1 MSYVESMFSLAGR
14 VAVVTGGAGALPSVI
29 AAGLAKAGASV
40 CLWGRGTGHPIQEA
54 VAALRADLE
63 KAVGPEASGGIKIEG
78 VTVDTGVRL
87 SVERA
92 IAETEK
98 LLGIP
103 DLLVNGVGGTMGKS
117 PFVDVDEEKFEQ
129 TLRLNLLAGL
139 VTPTRVFARYWI
151 AKGIPGDVINMT
163 SMTSYKGLSG
173 VWAYNAA
180 KAGVLNLNEGLARE
194 LAPHGIRVNAIAPG
208 FFIGHQ
214 NRALLI
220 DEATGGLTPRGKAII
235 GKTPFG
241 RFGEKEELCGAVLF
255 LASRAASGF
264 VTGVS
269 IPVDG
274 GYLTDNI

>member
-1 MSYVESMFSLAGR
+1 MSYVESMFSLEGR
-14 VAVVTGGAGALPSVI
+14 IAVVTGGAGSLPGVI
-29 AAGLAKAGASV
+29 AAGLAKAGAAV
-40 CLWGRGTGHPIQEA
+40 CLWGRGTGHPIQAA

-63 KAVGPEASGGIKIEG
+63 KAVGPEASGGIRIEG
-78 VTVDTGVRL
+78 VTVDTGDRA
-87 SVERA
+87 SVGHA

-98 LLGIP
+98 ILGVP

-117 PFVDVDEEKFEQ
+117 AFVDMDEEKFVD
-129 TLRLNLLAGL
+129 TLKLNLIAGL
-139 VTPTRVFARYWI
+139 VTPTRAFARYWI
-151 AKGIPGDVINMT
+151 EKGVRADVINMT
-163 SMTSYKGLSG
+163 SMASYKGLSG
-173 VWAYNAA
+173 VWGYNAA

-208 FFIGHQ
+208 FFIGYQ

-220 DEATGGLTPRGKAII
+220 DEATGGLTARGKTII

-255 LASRAASGF
+255 LASRTASGF

-274 GYLTDNI
+274 GYMTDNL

>member
-14 VAVVTGGAGALPSVI
+14 VAVVTGGAGTLPSVI

-40 CLWGRGTGHPIQEA
+40 CIWGRGTGHPIQAA
-54 VAALRADLE
+54 VAALRADLAAGSE
-63 KAVGPEASGGIKIEG
+63 GSGGMRIEG
-78 VTVDTGVRL
+78 VTVDTGDRA

-98 LLGIP
+98 LLGVP

-117 PFVDVDEEKFEQ
+117 AFVDVDEEKFEQ
-129 TLRLNLLAGL
+129 TLKLNLLAGL

-151 AKGIPGDVINMT
+151 AKGVKGDVINMT

-173 VWAYNAA
+173 VWGYNAA
-180 KAGVLNLNEGLARE
+180 KAGLLNLNEGLARE

-208 FFIGHQ
+208 FFIGYQ

-220 DEATGGLTPRGKAII
+220 DEATGGLTARGKTII

-241 RFGEKEELCGAVLF
+241 RFGEKEELCGAILF

>member
-1 MSYVESMFSLAGR
+1 MSYVESMFSLEGR
-14 VAVVTGGAGALPSVI
+14 VAVVTGGAGALPSVL

-40 CLWGRGTGHPIQEA
+40 CIWGRGTGHPIQ
-54 VAALRADLE
+54 AAAAAMRADLE
-63 KAVGPEASGGIKIEG
+63 KSVGREAADRMRIEG
-78 VTVDTGVRL
+78 VTVNTGDRA
-87 SVERA
+87 SVEQS

-98 LLGIP
+98 LLGVP

-117 PFVDVDEEKFEQ
+117 AFTDVDEEKFVD
-129 TLRLNLLAGL
+129 TLKLNLLAGL
-139 VTPTRVFARYWI
+139 VTPTRAFARYWI
-151 AKGIPGDVINMT
+151 SKGVQGDVINMT
-163 SMTSYKGLSG
+163 SMASYKGLSG
-173 VWAYNAA
+173 VWGYNAA

-220 DEATGGLTPRGKAII
+220 DAATGGLTARGKTVI

-241 RFGEKEELCGAVLF
+241 RFGEREELCGAVLF

-269 IPVDG
+269 LPVDG
-274 GYLTDNI
+274 GYLTDNL

>member
-1 MSYVESMFSLAGR
+1 MSYVESMFSLEGR
-14 VAVVTGGAGALPSVI
+14 IAVVTGGAGSLPGVI
-29 AAGLAKAGASV
+29 AAGLAKAGAAV
-40 CLWGRGTGHPIQEA
+40 CLWGRGTGHPIQA
-54 VAALRADLE
+54 AAAALRADLE
-63 KAVGPEASGGIKIEG
+63 KAVGPEASGGIRIEG
-78 VTVDTGVRL
+78 VTVDTGDRA
-87 SVERA
+87 SVGHA

-98 LLGIP
+98 ILGVP

-117 PFVDVDEEKFEQ
+117 AFVDMDEEKFVD
-129 TLRLNLLAGL
+129 TLKLNLIAGL
-139 VTPTRVFARYWI
+139 VTPTRAFARYWI
-151 AKGIPGDVINMT
+151 EKGVRADVINMT
-163 SMTSYKGLSG
+163 SMASYKGLSG
-173 VWAYNAA
+173 VWGYNAA

-208 FFIGHQ
+208 FFIGYQ

-220 DEATGGLTPRGKAII
+220 DEATGGLTARGKTII

-255 LASRAASGF
+255 LASRTASGF

-274 GYLTDNI
+274 GYMTDNL

>member
-1 MSYVESMFSLAGR
+1 MSYVESMFSLEGR
-14 VAVVTGGAGALPSVI
+14 IAVVTGGAGSLPGVI
-29 AAGLAKAGASV
+29 AAGLAKAGAAV
-40 CLWGRGTGHPIQEA
+40 CLWGRGTGHPIQAA

-63 KAVGPEASGGIKIEG
+63 KAVGPEASGGIRIEG
-78 VTVDTGVRL
+78 VTVDTGDRA
-87 SVERA
+87 SVGHA

-98 LLGIP
+98 ILGVP

-117 PFVDVDEEKFEQ
+117 AFVDMDEEKFVD
-129 TLRLNLLAGL
+129 TLKLNLIAGL
-139 VTPTRVFARYWI
+139 VTPTRAFARYWI
-151 AKGIPGDVINMT
+151 EKGVRADVINMT
-163 SMTSYKGLSG
+163 SMASYKGLSG
-173 VWAYNAA
+173 VWGYNAA

-208 FFIGHQ
+208 FFIGYQ

-220 DEATGGLTPRGKAII
+220 DEATGGLTARGKTII

-274 GYLTDNI
+274 GYMTDNL

>member
-1 MSYVESMFSLAGR
+1 MRYVESMFSLEGR
-14 VAVVTGGAGALPSVI
+14 VAVVTGGAGVLPSVI

-40 CLWGRGTGHPIQEA
+40 CIWGRGTGHPIRAA
-54 VAALRADLE
+54 VAEMRAELE
-63 KAVGPEASGGIKIEG
+63 KAAGQEAASKMRIGG
-78 VTVDTGVRL
+78 VTVDAGDRA
-87 SVERA
+87 SVEQA
-92 IAETEK
+92 IAETER
-98 LLGIP
+98 LLGVP

-117 PFVDVDEEKFEQ
+117 AFIDFDEEKFVE
-129 TLRLNLLAGL
+129 TLKLNLLAGL
-139 VTPTRVFARYWI
+139 VTPTRAFARYWI
-151 AKGIPGDVINMT
+151 SKGIKGDVINMT
-163 SMTSYKGLSG
+163 SMASYKGLSG

-220 DEATGGLTPRGKAII
+220 DAATGGLTARGKTVI

-241 RFGEKEELCGAVLF
+241 RFGEREELCGAVLF
-255 LASRAASGF
+255 LASRAAAGF

-274 GYLTDNI
+274 GYLTDNL

>member
-40 CLWGRGTGHPIQEA
+40 CLWGRGTGHPIQAA
-54 VAALRADLE
+54 VTALRTDLE
-63 KAVGPEASGGIKIEG
+63 KAVAHGAPGGMRIEG
-78 VTVDTGVRL
+78 VTVDTGESA
-87 SVERA
+87 SVEQA
-92 IAETEK
+92 IAETES
-98 LLGIP
+98 LLGVP

-117 PFVDVDEEKFEQ
+117 AFVDVDEDKFVEI
-129 TLRLNLLAGL
+129 LKLNLLAGL
-139 VTPTRVFARYWI
+139 VTPTRVIARYWI
-151 AKGIPGDVINMT
+151 AKGVQGDVINMT
-163 SMTSYKGLSG
+163 SMASYKSLSG
-173 VWAYNAA
+173 IWAYNAA
-180 KAGVLNLNEGLARE
+180 KAAVFNLNEGLARE

-208 FFIGHQ
+208 FFIGYQ

-220 DEATGGLTPRGKAII
+220 DEATGGLTARGKTII

-274 GYLTDNI
+274 GYLTDSI

>member
-1 MSYVESMFSLAGR
+1 
-14 VAVVTGGAGALPSVI
+14 SVI
-29 AAGLAKAGASV
+29 ASGLARAGASV
-40 CLWGRGTGHPIQEA
+40 CLWGRGTGHPIEAA
-54 VAALRADLE
+54 VAEMRADLE
-63 KAVGPEASGGIKIEG
+63 KSAGREAANRMRIAG
-78 VTVDTGVRL
+78 VTVDTGERE

-92 IAETEK
+92 IAENER

-117 PFVDVDEEKFEQ
+117 AFTEVDEGKFME
-129 TLRLNLLAGL
+129 TLKLNLLAGL
-139 VTPTRVFARYWI
+139 VTPTRAFARYWI
-151 AKGIPGDVINMT
+151 SRGVKGDVINMA
-163 SMTSYKGLSG
+163 SMASYKGLSG

-194 LAPHGIRVNAIAPG
+194 LAPQGIRVNAIAPG
-208 FFIGHQ
+208 FFIGYQ

-220 DEATGGLTPRGKAII
+220 DAATGELTARGKTVI

-241 RFGEKEELCGAVLF
+241 RFGEREELCGVVIF

-274 GYLTDNI
+274 GYLTDNL